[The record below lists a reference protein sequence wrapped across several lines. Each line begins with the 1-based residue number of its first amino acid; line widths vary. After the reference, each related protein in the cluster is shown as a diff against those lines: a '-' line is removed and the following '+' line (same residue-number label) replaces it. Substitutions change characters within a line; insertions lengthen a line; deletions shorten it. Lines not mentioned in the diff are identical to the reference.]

1 MTENETAIRLLQEW
15 ISDETE
21 KAEVSMTDLELAI
34 LNILI
39 KSQGT
44 PIITSALTLTDLQ
57 AFLIQKGFA
66 TPDILP
72 RAITDAL
79 ITLEDKG
86 LIRNE
91 LSWHALP
98 PAETKT

>member
-1 MTENETAIRLLQEW
+1 
-15 ISDETE
+15 
-21 KAEVSMTDLELAI
+21 MTDLELAI

-57 AFLIQKGFA
+57 AFLVQKGFA

-98 PAETKT
+98 PAEVKT